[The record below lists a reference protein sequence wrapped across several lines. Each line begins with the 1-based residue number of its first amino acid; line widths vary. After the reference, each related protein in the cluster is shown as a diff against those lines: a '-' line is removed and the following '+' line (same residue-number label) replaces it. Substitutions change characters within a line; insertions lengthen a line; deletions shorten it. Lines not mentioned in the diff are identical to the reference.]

1 MSSVCSAV
9 VHRFAR
15 CKGCHAEALNAR
27 DLYHEWTRMNTKFL
41 ETTEYT
47 DYTEKTINASQ
58 TSDMVLR
65 SLFWYDMMD

>member
-1 MSSVCSAV
+1 MDTN
-9 VHRFAR
+9 RR
-15 CKGCHAEALNAR
+15 E
-27 DLYHEWTRMNTKFL
+27 FL

-65 SLFWYDMMD
+65 SLFWYDMMDC

>member
-1 MSSVCSAV
+1 MDTN
-9 VHRFAR
+9 
-15 CKGCHAEALNAR
+15 E
-27 DLYHEWTRMNTKFL
+27 HEIFRNH
-41 ETTEYT
+41 EYT